1 MDRELTKLEQRK
13 ENSGRYLWSF
23 LFLLVLAVGIFFLR
37 KIIRP
42 GIHADDVVVATLMR
56 GSIENTVTA
65 SGYTEAASEIQINAS
80 IASEI
85 SEIYLRP
92 GDKVSVEESI
102 MRLDQA
108 LIQLQVEGLED
119 ELALRRNN
127 VGKSAVEHEKR
138 VSELQYDNDILALN
152 IKSMRAGFE
161 DLKRLK
167 EVGGAT
173 EEEVQKAALDL
184 DVKLL
189 EKKKLENDLLF
200 SKKIFDRDQENLQLE
215 YSIKQKDLT
224 KLRRQLNQSLVR
236 SQTDGIVTWIN
247 ANIGEQ
253 VQEGSPLVR
262 IADLS
267 HFQIRGQIADRHA
280 DRIHVGQPVRI
291 EINDH
296 RSSGVITSVLPEVTN
311 NTIEFVVE
319 FEEQPSLELRPNM
332 NVEIQLITSTKD
344 NALLLNNGPAYKGSK
359 QMDVFVVD
367 GEYAVKKRVMVG
379 LVNSEFI
386 EVLDE
391 RLREGD
397 EVVIS
402 DMSQFDKASK
412 VKFLK

>member
-13 ENSGRYLWSF
+13 ENSRRYLWSVIVVVI
-23 LFLLVLAVGIFFLR
+23 LIVGILSLR

-42 GIHADDVVVATLMR
+42 GIKTDDVVVATLQR
-56 GSIENTVTA
+56 GLIENTITA
-65 SGYTEAASEIQINAS
+65 SGYTEAAYETQINAS

-85 SEIYLRP
+85 SEIYIHP
-92 GDKVSVEESI
+92 GDEVNLGDRI
-102 MRLDQA
+102 MQLDQA

-138 VSELQYDNDILALN
+138 VAELQYDNDILALN
-152 IKSMRAGFE
+152 IESMRAAFD

-184 DVKLL
+184 EVQEL

-200 SKKIFDRDQENLQLE
+200 SKKIFDRDQENLELE

-224 KLRRQLNQSLVR
+224 KLRRQLDQALVR
-236 SQTDGIVTWIN
+236 SQTNGIVTWIN

-267 HFQIRGQIADRHA
+267 RFQIRGQIADRHT

-291 EINDH
+291 RINDH
-296 RSSGVITSVLPEVTN
+296 RSEGMISSVLPEVTN
-311 NTIEFVVE
+311 NTIEFIVE
-319 FEEQPSLELRPNM
+319 FRDQPTLELRPNM
-332 NVEIQLITSTKD
+332 NVEILLITATKE
-344 NALLLNNGPAYKGSK
+344 NALLLNNGPAYNGSK

-367 GEYAVKKRVMVG
+367 GDYAIKNRISVG
-379 LVNSEFI
+379 LVNTDFI

-391 RLREGD
+391 RLKEGD
-397 EVVIS
+397 KIVIS
-402 DMSQFDKASK
+402 DMSRFEKASK
-412 VKFLK
+412 VKFVK